1 MLQLDL
7 CFKVDNNEHLHYFA
21 FLVLN
26 ALKAAT
32 TNMYN
37 QSDWKAMIRVIP
49 QWQYTGIRCKDWAHP
64 VSSWLK
70 YSKYM

>member
-1 MLQLDL
+1 MYCRIVDIMHYYVIIKNMLQLDL

-32 TNMYN
+32 TNMYS

-49 QWQYTGIRCKDWAHP
+49 Q
-64 VSSWLK
+64 
-70 YSKYM
+70 